1 MGIFDKAKEA
11 LGNEENTDKVLDKA
25 EDLAKSKLGDDKA
38 DQISKVRKVIDDK
51 IGEWRTSG
59 TLRGPR

>member
-25 EDLAKSKLGDDKA
+25 

-51 IGEWRTSG
+51 IGE
-59 TLRGPR
+59 

>member
-11 LGNEENTDKVLDKA
+11 LGNEETTDKVLDKA

-51 IGEWRTSG
+51 IGE
-59 TLRGPR
+59 

>member
-25 EDLAKSKLGDDKA
+25 EDLAKSKLSDDKA

-51 IGEWRTSG
+51 IGE
-59 TLRGPR
+59 

>member
-1 MGIFDKAKEA
+1 MGIFDEAKKA
-11 LGNEENTDKVLDKA
+11 LGNEETTDKVLDKA

>member
-11 LGNEENTDKVLDKA
+11 HGNEENTDKVLEKV

-51 IGEWRTSG
+51 IGE
-59 TLRGPR
+59 

>member
-25 EDLAKSKLGDDKA
+25 EDLAKSKFGDDKA

-51 IGEWRTSG
+51 IGE
-59 TLRGPR
+59 